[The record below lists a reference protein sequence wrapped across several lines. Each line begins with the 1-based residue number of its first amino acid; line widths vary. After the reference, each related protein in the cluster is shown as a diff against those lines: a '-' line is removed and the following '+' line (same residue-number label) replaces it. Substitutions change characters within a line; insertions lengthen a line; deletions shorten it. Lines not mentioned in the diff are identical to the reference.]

1 VLVPNRLDLRA
12 DCTQCFAICCVSPAF
27 ARSSDFAFDK
37 PAGVPCP
44 HLATDHRC
52 SIHDRLRAEGFA
64 GCTAYDCFGAG
75 QRLAQETF
83 GGRDW
88 RADPEVAGP
97 MFAALPIMRGLHE
110 LHWYLTDV
118 LDQATSA
125 PLRHDLWAVSE
136 RVERAA
142 ASPAGGILEVDLDA
156 LRSKVGP
163 LLREA
168 SRLARA
174 RFDGPDHAGDDLSAA
189 DLRGADLRGVCL
201 RGALLIGARL
211 DDADLDHAD
220 LLGADLRGA
229 DLRGALL
236 AGALFVTRTQLG
248 GAGGDRRTTLP
259 HGIARPTHW
268 PA

>member
-1 VLVPNRLDLRA
+1 VRRIVLVPNRLDLRA

-118 LDQATSA
+118 LDLATSA
-125 PLRHDLWAVSE
+125 PLRRDLWAVSE

-142 ASPAGGILEVDLDA
+142 ASPAGG
-156 LRSKVGP
+156 
-163 LLREA
+163 LL
-168 SRLARA
+168 
-174 RFDGPDHAGDDLSAA
+174 
-189 DLRGADLRGVCL
+189 
-201 RGALLIGARL
+201 
-211 DDADLDHAD
+211 
-220 LLGADLRGA
+220 
-229 DLRGALL
+229 
-236 AGALFVTRTQLG
+236 
-248 GAGGDRRTTLP
+248 
-259 HGIARPTHW
+259 
-268 PA
+268 